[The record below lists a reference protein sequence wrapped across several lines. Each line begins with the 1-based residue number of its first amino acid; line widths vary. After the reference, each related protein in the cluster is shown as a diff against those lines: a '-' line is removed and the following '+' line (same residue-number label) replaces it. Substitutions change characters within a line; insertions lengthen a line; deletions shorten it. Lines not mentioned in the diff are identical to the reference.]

1 MFFET
6 LEDFFSLQF
15 FSAPGLAWQAALK
28 WIEIKLELLTDID
41 MQLMVEKEIRSVISH
56 SNKLI
61 DIQKLI
67 INIWKITTKINNH
80 HILNIE
86 T

>member
-1 MFFET
+1 
-6 LEDFFSLQF
+6 
-15 FSAPGLAWQAALK
+15 
-28 WIEIKLELLTDID
+28 
-41 MQLMVEKEIRSVISH
+41 MQLMVEKGIRSIISH

-67 INIWKITTKINNH
+67 INIWKITTKIKNL